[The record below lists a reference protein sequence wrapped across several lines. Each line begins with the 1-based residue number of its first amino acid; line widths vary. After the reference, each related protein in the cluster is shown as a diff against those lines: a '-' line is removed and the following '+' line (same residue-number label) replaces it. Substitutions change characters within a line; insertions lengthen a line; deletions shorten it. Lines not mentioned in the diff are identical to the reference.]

1 MVEAVLLQTVQFQ
14 SSDSFDTDLFGA
26 DTLGFSTKSL
36 GTYYLLLKLLTDRS
50 DNLIFLRF
58 ADTVRSQ
65 EEEQKRTLLRN
76 NSPTNPALLV
86 RLSIVQSRPLYC
98 LIVNFTMQKV
108 EAGNDRSFILSY
120 SRASLTL
127 IFFS

>member
-14 SSDSFDTDLFGA
+14 SSDSFDTHLFGA

-50 DNLIFLRF
+50 DNLIFLQF

-86 RLSIVQSRPLYC
+86 RFSIVQSRPLYC

-108 EAGNDRSFILSY
+108 EAGNDRSFIVS
-120 SRASLTL
+120 
-127 IFFS
+127 

>member
-14 SSDSFDTDLFGA
+14 SSDSFDADLLGA

-36 GTYYLLLKLLTDRS
+36 GTYYLLLKLLAGRS
-50 DNLIFLRF
+50 GNLIFLQF

-86 RLSIVQSRPLYC
+86 RFSIVQSRPLYC

-108 EAGNDRSFILSY
+108 EAGNDRSFIVS
-120 SRASLTL
+120 
-127 IFFS
+127 